1 MWLDRCSA
9 PPLVPAHS
17 TSLPSTS
24 SSEILIR
31 NKMRNKPKCMISTGK
46 LICVH
51 RMRYD
56 NRKSFM
62 KMQSIG
68 SFEEI
73 FSIYVVATWRE
84 EKRKQH

>member
-1 MWLDRCSA
+1 MYDHVGRA
-9 PPLVPAHS
+9 YFF
-17 TSLPSTS
+17 
-24 SSEILIR
+24 
-31 NKMRNKPKCMISTGK
+31 
-46 LICVH
+46 H

-56 NRKSFM
+56 DRKSFM

-84 EKRKQH
+84 EKRKEH